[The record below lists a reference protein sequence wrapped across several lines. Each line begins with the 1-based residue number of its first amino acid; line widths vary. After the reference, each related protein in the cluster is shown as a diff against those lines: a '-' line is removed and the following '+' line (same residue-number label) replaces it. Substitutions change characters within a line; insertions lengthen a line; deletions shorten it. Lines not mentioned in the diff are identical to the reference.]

1 MIEWH
6 IAHGISSISPRIVIL
21 LWLNIKQCGSSVFT
35 LGMRSDRAVP
45 HTKLLLSYRPTYTLN
60 RLCVLYVVCVYY
72 WMMKMIA
79 LDEISRGISYCN
91 IESTTTTTTL
101 MVMLTTC
108 WLHYFSFSFHSVC
121 LPCIAFGIT
130 HEFNWSHIDVGTVL
144 YGVCACDEESDLMQY
159 CPENVEEV
167 MIRRRRWRRG
177 EDIWKIIAVSRMS
190 AVERKSIVN
199 G

>member
-1 MIEWH
+1 
-6 IAHGISSISPRIVIL
+6 
-21 LWLNIKQCGSSVFT
+21 
-35 LGMRSDRAVP
+35 MRSDRAVP
-45 HTKLLLSYRPTYTLN
+45 HSKLLLSYRPTHTLN
-60 RLCVLYVVCVYY
+60 ILCDVYAVCVYY
-72 WMMKMIA
+72 WMMKMMA
-79 LDEISRGISYCN
+79 LDEISRGISYWN
-91 IESTTTTTTL
+91 IESTTTKTTTTL

-108 WLHYFSFSFHSVC
+108 WLQYFSFSCHSVC

-144 YGVCACDEESDLMQY
+144 YGVGVCACDAESDLMQY

-167 MIRRRRWRRG
+167 MIRRRRWKRG